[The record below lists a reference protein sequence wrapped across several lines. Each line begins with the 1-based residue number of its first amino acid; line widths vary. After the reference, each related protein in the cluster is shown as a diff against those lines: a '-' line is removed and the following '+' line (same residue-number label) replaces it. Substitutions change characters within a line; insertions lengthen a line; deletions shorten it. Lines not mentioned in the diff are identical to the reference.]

1 MKSAARK
8 GVITCLVTR
17 LLIPA
22 AALAMRGAGRHF
34 FCMAP
39 LFIHFTG
46 EKKYNVLKEPAEIH
60 FRRRAK
66 GNLTIYVVIHDRRVR
81 VFLSG

>member
-1 MKSAARK
+1 
-8 GVITCLVTR
+8 
-17 LLIPA
+17 
-22 AALAMRGAGRHF
+22 
-34 FCMAP
+34 MAP

-81 VFLSG
+81 VFLSGCGYFANFTCRLIARFPARGM